1 MPSDLDNLLA
11 RRTAILTELGTLAS
25 RVSYKIDGQ
34 EVDHNAYRKSLLAEL
49 KALNELIDSMQG
61 PFEVETK
68 GL

>member
-1 MPSDLDNLLA
+1 MSSDLDNLLA
-11 RRTAILTELGTLAS
+11 RRTAILAELATLAS

-49 KALNELIDSMQG
+49 KTLNELIDAAQG

-68 GL
+68 GQ